1 MESPKKTNH
10 LSEPE
15 TDPRSGP
22 PSPTWSHPV
31 PHTRSNHLHRGNP
44 PLRPRPPPSPP
55 ATRPYALLTRLNSAR
70 DFDESLASDPGSL
83 LTRSIGGNSLRRV
96 LRHRRCFL
104 AFRPRS
110 TPAPHRTR
118 VPHKRET
125 QG

>member
-70 DFDESLASDPGSL
+70 DFDESLGTLGDCGPFRDRGTRERARARRDPY
-83 LTRSIGGNSLRRV
+83 RAHN
-96 LRHRRCFL
+96 
-104 AFRPRS
+104 P
-110 TPAPHRTR
+110 
-118 VPHKRET
+118 KREDR
-125 QG
+125 GDRRRLHGYG